1 MTSRA
6 SYTTAAGSFQVASV
20 DLQTDSTGDITQ
32 SANGGVIIHSYSEG
46 SPTPATTFVAERSDR
61 ILGERL
67 DRQLAEFTG
76 VIDGGGGRAEDAHR
90 KFLQLLK
97 RRRKPGPGGRV
108 RSRS

>member
-1 MTSRA
+1 MKSVRLDER
-6 SYTTAAGSFQVASV
+6 TAARLREAAR
-20 DLQTDSTGDITQ
+20 L
-32 SANGGVIIHSYSEG
+32 AGVSESHIIRD
-46 SPTPATTFVAERSDR
+46 AVAERSDR

-97 RRRKPGPGGRV
+97 RGRKPGPGGRV